1 MKKKLTKRERA
12 WRKFNFKMVNFC
24 PIAKIVIW
32 RACLRN
38 VTPHGFG
45 NRNAFAALL
54 NAALIRTL
62 LRTTDGKA
70 FCCLSI
76 NRGNCQA
83 TGNRAQFLTRS
94 EWLCCSIGEDC
105 RRIRERRSRE
115 RRFFKKRGNRNEW
128 NFLLYPRLYRHRW
141 HRKADQVGKG
151 RIFWKRPDC
160 KVELPPI
167 RNPRPNGRFTT
178 CFVADGVRWIR
189 RTNYESKKLNF
200 NFFSFYFNL
209 VIVFF
214 PLICGTILFLIC
226 IWFNREITFIQLF

>member
-1 MKKKLTKRERA
+1 MKIRKKS
-12 WRKFNFKMVNFC
+12 
-24 PIAKIVIW
+24 IV
-32 RACLRN
+32 
-38 VTPHGFG
+38 
-45 NRNAFAALL
+45 
-54 NAALIRTL
+54 
-62 LRTTDGKA
+62 
-70 FCCLSI
+70 
-76 NRGNCQA
+76 
-83 TGNRAQFLTRS
+83 S
-94 EWLCCSIGEDC
+94 ETFQIFFENSNSKSWLCVFL
-105 RRIRERRSRE
+105 
-115 RRFFKKRGNRNEW
+115 RFFKKRGNRNEW